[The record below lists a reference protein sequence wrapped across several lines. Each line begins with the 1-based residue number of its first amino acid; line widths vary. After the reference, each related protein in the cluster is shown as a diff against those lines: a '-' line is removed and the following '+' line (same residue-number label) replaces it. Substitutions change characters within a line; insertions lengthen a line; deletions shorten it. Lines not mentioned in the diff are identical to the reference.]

1 MLQKSPPLLVS
12 TLFLDS
18 SVGLLHADSSVG
30 SLFGA
35 EILIL
40 PLTVTKGELLC
51 TEYTGKTLLLEP
63 QPRVGE
69 MCTDTDTS
77 FTS

>member
-1 MLQKSPPLLVS
+1 M
-12 TLFLDS
+12 
-18 SVGLLHADSSVG
+18 GLLHADSSVG

-40 PLTVTKGELLC
+40 PLTVTEGELLC

-69 MCTDTDTS
+69 MCTDTDTNFAS
-77 FTS
+77 